1 MRFHL
6 PRRRQRG
13 VIALC
18 TAALLS
24 FASTALAATNPY
36 LGVGSGFDVS
46 YPQCDKPDPSGS
58 FGIVGV
64 TGGKAFTSNT
74 CFEAEYAGV
83 RAGQAS
89 IYMNLNAAVG
99 STAGNGLTGPY
110 TSSGSCSHGDKTC
123 QAYNYGWNAAQHAYR
138 LAGAHSASTWWLDIE
153 TANSWQA
160 QTALNQSTIQ
170 GAVDFLLNRA
180 SPSGATNPQPTVG
193 ISNVGIYSSPSMWQK
208 ITGGWKPDLPV
219 WYAGTSATGCANASG
234 FTGGP
239 LWLVQ
244 QASGVAGGDIAC

>member
-1 MRFHL
+1 MRIHL
-6 PRRRQRG
+6 PGQRQLG

-24 FASTALAATNPY
+24 FASTASAATNPY
-36 LGVGSGFDVS
+36 VGSGFDVS
-46 YPQCDKPDPSGS
+46 YPQCGKPDPSGS

-74 CFEAEYAGV
+74 CFGQQFAGV
-83 RAGQAS
+83 AGGQAS

-110 TSSGSCSHGDKTC
+110 TTSGNCSHGDKTC
-123 QAYNYGWNAAQHAYR
+123 QAYNYGWKAAQYAYG
-138 LAGAHSASTWWLDIE
+138 LAGSHSASTWWLDIE

-160 QTALNQSTIQ
+160 QASLNQSTIR
-170 GAVDFLLNRA
+170 GAVDFLLNRP
-180 SPSGATNPQPTVG
+180 SPSGVANPQATVG
-193 ISNVGIYSSPSMWQK
+193 ISNVGVYSSPSMWQK
-208 ITGGWKPDLPV
+208 ITAGWQSGLPV
-219 WYAGTSATGCANASG
+219 WFAGTSTTTCATASS

-244 QASGVAGGDIAC
+244 QASGVAGGDIACGA